1 MNGKKPAHIIKKAKP
16 TIIKKSVRQDP
27 SIRMVAKTLAGL
39 EEILRDEIR
48 EAGGKKTEL
57 LTRAVAFEGDLA
69 CMYKVNYTCRTALR
83 VLKIIG
89 IYQAGNEHELYQRIL
104 EVDWSDYISTTST
117 FAVDAFVSNSKIT
130 NSHYASQ
137 KVKDA
142 IADQFRRKTGERP
155 SVDIENPDL
164 RINLHLNG
172 DQATLSI
179 DSSGESL
186 HKRGY
191 RRWQGE
197 APLNEVLAAGMI
209 MLSGWRGQTP
219 LYDPMCGSGTL
230 LTEAAMI
237 AGNVPCGYFREKFG
251 FMNWR
256 DFDSAFWKKVQE
268 EADAKITAVD
278 QVITGS
284 DVNQKTLAL
293 MQQNMTKGGFEEV
306 ITLRQVAFEDGSPPD
321 NLTGTIITNPPY
333 GERLQKQDLN
343 AFYKMI
349 GDVLKQKYA
358 GWDVWLITSDYN
370 ALKSVGLRT
379 SRKIKLYNGPL
390 ECRFVKYEMYEG
402 TRKNKTSGD

>member
-1 MNGKKPAHIIKKAKP
+1 MTGKKTVRIIKKAIP
-16 TIIKKSVRQDP
+16 ATASANPRQDKP
-27 SIRMVAKTLAGL
+27 IMMVAKTLAGL
-39 EEILRDEIR
+39 EDILKNEIVA
-48 EAGGKKTEL
+48 AGGKKVEVL
-57 LTRAVAFEGDLA
+57 NRAVVFEGNLA
-69 CMYKVNYTCRTALR
+69 CMYRVNYTCRTALR
-83 VLKIIG
+83 VLKVIG
-89 IYQAGNEHELYQRIL
+89 NYQAGNEHELYQRIL
-104 EVDWSDYISTTST
+104 EVDWSDYISTNST

-130 NSHYASQ
+130 NSHYASL

-155 SVDIENPDL
+155 SVDLENPDL
-164 RINLHLNG
+164 RINLHLTG

-197 APLNEVLAAGMI
+197 APLNEVLASGMI
-209 MLSGWRGQTP
+209 LLAGWHGQNP

-237 AGNVPCGYFREKFG
+237 AGNVPCGYFRETFG
-251 FMNWR
+251 FMSWR
-256 DFDSAFWKKVQE
+256 DFDPAVWKRVQE
-268 EADAKITAVD
+268 EADTRITAVD

-284 DVNQKTLAL
+284 DVNPKTLAS
-293 MQQNMTKGGFEEV
+293 MQQNMTKGGFEKV
-306 ITLRQVAFEDGSPPD
+306 ISLRQVAFEDSSPPE

-390 ECRFVKYEMYEG
+390 ECRLVKYEMYQG
-402 TRKNKTSGD
+402 TRKNKNSVD